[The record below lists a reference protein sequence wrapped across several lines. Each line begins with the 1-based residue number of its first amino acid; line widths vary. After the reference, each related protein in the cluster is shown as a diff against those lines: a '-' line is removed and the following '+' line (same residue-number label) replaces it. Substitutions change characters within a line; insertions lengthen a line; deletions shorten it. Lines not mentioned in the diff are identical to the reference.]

1 MNCTVFQELTFQSF
15 VWIISEVNRE
25 RQRLGR
31 NNKSKLQNFLEKP
44 AALQY
49 KPPSSPRKRSATQR
63 IADPREPKKPLF
75 DAIPEQVVALCSK
88 DLTAELSNLQM
99 KVANQQQELNEVK
112 RENIMLRSK
121 VNSTAVKRVNQM
133 LKRKNNKIADLKM
146 KIKLLEE
153 LCDQQNIGKI
163 QQQMEEQW
171 KALQKAKDV
180 KRKQKSR
187 QQMMKKAATSSKVSA
202 LHVKALKTAT
212 ARLHTV
218 ENELIELQETSAGT
232 EQDTPT
238 VATVDKTESKI
249 MYSANQTAEWLDQK
263 SPEARSTLIEMAC
276 KEGSHVRKQE
286 MDRRRNQQALQ
297 EKLRAKRVQLG
308 EQEERKRNVTEK
320 LIEDILEYGLWD
332 SDGMEAKL
340 NRLKSVTKKKQG
352 LKVQINMFHKVIGVP
367 SKIALTKSTIDQMKD
382 HLVTLLQQPLTE
394 SQQNLIQ
401 ILKEPDS
408 LVGKTVDHT
417 WTVDQQLVVYRGE
430 VLEHLKASNEFKVKC
445 DQEPEPY
452 YITRSEAITDIVRGD
467 MNIVYPLLD
476 C

>member
-1 MNCTVFQELTFQSF
+1 M
-15 VWIISEVNRE
+15 
-25 RQRLGR
+25 
-31 NNKSKLQNFLEKP
+31 
-44 AALQY
+44 
-49 KPPSSPRKRSATQR
+49 
-63 IADPREPKKPLF
+63 
-75 DAIPEQVVALCSK
+75 VALCSK

-133 LKRKNNKIADLKM
+133 LKRKNKIADLKM
-146 KIKLLEE
+146 KIKLLE
-153 LCDQQNIGKI
+153 LCDQQNVGKI
-163 QQQMEEQW
+163 QQQMEEQR

-286 MDRRRNQQALQ
+286 MDRRRNYKQALQ

-308 EQEERKRNVTEK
+308 EQEERKREVTGK

-332 SDGMEAKL
+332 SDGMETKL

-417 WTVDQQLVVYRGE
+417 WDCRPTAGCVQRRGAGTFEGQQ
-430 VLEHLKASNEFKVKC
+430 
-445 DQEPEPY
+445 
-452 YITRSEAITDIVRGD
+452 
-467 MNIVYPLLD
+467 
-476 C
+476 